1 MSIRRPHFL
10 VVAVALAL
18 GPLAFAQEPPQAAK
32 ETTLPKFPKFIMDAL
47 GSPHVLKAKIYVL
60 RDGTIERSKVYVK
73 REGIPDWAH
82 AVADDK
88 LGKGDDLAYEV
99 EVYADGTE
107 VFEIARLV
115 GMKPKK
121 VSIRRDRQV
130 RYVETIVDK
139 AAVPAAVAATLGRI
153 DGFRAVEVH
162 RREGENLT
170 EFDVRGI
177 MGGTPHRVMIRADGS
192 LHALSRHVSA
202 EMDVAVPSPEPAA
215 K

>member
-1 MSIRRPHFL
+1 MSIRRSHFL
-10 VVAVALAL
+10 AAAAALSL
-18 GPLAFAQEPPQAAK
+18 GPLAFAQDTPP
-32 ETTLPKFPKFIMDAL
+32 PKFPKFIMDAL
-47 GSPHVLKAKIYVL
+47 SSPHALKAKIYVA
-60 RDGTIERSKVYVK
+60 RDGTIERSKVYVMK
-73 REGIPDWAH
+73 DGIPAWAH

-107 VFEIARLV
+107 AFEISRLI

-139 AAVPAAVAATLGRI
+139 ASLPAAVAATLGKVE
-153 DGFRAVEVH
+153 GFRAVEIH
-162 RREGENLT
+162 RREGENLS
-170 EFDVRGI
+170 EFHVKGI
-177 MGGTPHRVMIRADGS
+177 QGGAPHRVMIRADGS
-192 LHALSRHVSA
+192 LQSVSRHLAA
-202 EMDVAVPSPEPAA
+202 EMDVAVPAPEPAA